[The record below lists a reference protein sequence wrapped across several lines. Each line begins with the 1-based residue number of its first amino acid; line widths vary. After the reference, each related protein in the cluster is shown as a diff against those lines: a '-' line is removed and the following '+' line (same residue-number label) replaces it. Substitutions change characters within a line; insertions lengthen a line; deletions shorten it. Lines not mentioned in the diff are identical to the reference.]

1 MKAHEMKMQPRPVLQ
16 AQQPSRKLQIPN
28 LITLARVVLAIV
40 FVWILASI
48 NTRSLHADPTAV
60 DRLGDLTHASTA
72 VLVTAAALFII
83 AALTDA
89 LDGHLARKWKAESKF
104 GRIMDPFADKFL
116 VLGAFIMLAGPGFT
130 SAAEGIGRIQVS
142 AISGWMAV
150 AMVARELLV
159 TSIRGAYESD
169 GVDFSAGWSGKA
181 KMILQSV
188 AVPAI
193 LLVIAFG
200 NPAPDTNARTFLVL
214 LAWAT
219 TVVTVL
225 SAFPYIGRA
234 LQHTVEQQ
242 RKLIQAFGNQKTRKP
257 TANPSPKSNA
267 KPRRSKA
274 KGGQGKGRR

>member
-1 MKAHEMKMQPRPVLQ
+1 MKPHEMRMQTRPVLQ
-16 AQQPSRKLQIPN
+16 AQAPSRRLQIPN
-28 LITLARVVLAIV
+28 LITMARVLLAIV
-40 FVWILASI
+40 FVALLGSI
-48 NTRSLHADPTAV
+48 TTRSLNADPTGV
-60 DRLGDLTHASTA
+60 DRLGDLAHASTA
-72 VLVTAAALFII
+72 MLVTAAALFII
-83 AALTDA
+83 AALSDA

-116 VLGAFIMLAGPGFT
+116 VLGAFIMLAGPGFASFT
-130 SAAEGIGRIQVS
+130 EGIGRIQVS

-159 TSIRGAYESD
+159 TSIRGAYESE
-169 GVDFSAGWSGKA
+169 GVDFSAGWSGKG

-188 AVPAI
+188 AVPVI

-200 NPAPDTNARTFLVL
+200 DPRPDTNARTLLLL

-219 TVVTVL
+219 TIVTIL

-267 KPRRSKA
+267 KPKRSKA

>member
-1 MKAHEMKMQPRPVLQ
+1 MKTHEMRMQTRPVLQ
-16 AQQPSRKLQIPN
+16 TQAPSRKMQIPN
-28 LITLARVVLAIV
+28 LITMARVLLAIV
-40 FVWILASI
+40 FVWMLGSI
-48 NTRSLHADPTAV
+48 TTRSLSADPTGV

-72 VLVTAAALFII
+72 MLVTAAALFII
-83 AALTDA
+83 AALSDA

-130 SAAEGIGRIQVS
+130 SVAEGVGRIQVS

-159 TSIRGAYESD
+159 TSIRGAYESE
-169 GVDFSAGWSGKA
+169 GVDFSAGWSGKG

-193 LLVIAFG
+193 LLIIAFG
-200 NPAPDTNARTFLVL
+200 NPAPDTNARTFLL
-214 LAWAT
+214 LIAWAT
-219 TVVTVL
+219 TIVTIV
-225 SAFPYIGRA
+225 SAFPYIGKA

-242 RKLIQAFGNQKTRKP
+242 RKLIQAFGSQKTRKP
-257 TANPSPKSNA
+257 TASPSPKSSA
-267 KPRRSKA
+267 KPKKGKA